1 VARSSYRRNVFIN
14 CPFSSDYQ
22 PIFRA
27 ILFAVYACGFRP
39 RSALEVV
46 DSSGE
51 RLTKIQRI
59 IQESKFGIHDISKTE
74 LDPTT
79 KLPRFNMPFELGLFL
94 AAKAF
99 GSSQQ
104 KSKVALILDST
115 RYRYREFL
123 SDISGRDI
131 ETHDAKPDRAIHQ
144 VRNFLDSC
152 RGGANSLPGG
162 SHIVTKYHA
171 FTKQLPAASKKI
183 KLNAD
188 ELTYGDMCRAMERWV
203 KDNM

>member
-1 VARSSYRRNVFIN
+1 M
-14 CPFSSDYQ
+14 
-22 PIFRA
+22 
-27 ILFAVYACGFRP
+27 YACGFRP

-115 RYRYREFL
+115 RYRYREF
-123 SDISGRDI
+123 ISGRDI